1 MRPARVSAIAVRIV
15 KQFRHDKR
23 TVALIAIVPLV
34 VMALIGYL
42 IGDAGK
48 GPLPVAVVNL
58 DPPVPTP
65 SGQGSVSVGALVLD
79 RLEQDPAIEV
89 IRVGT
94 EAEAERLVLDG
105 EVAGA
110 IVLPAGT
117 SQQVLSGG
125 SAQIPVVVTGIEP
138 GLQGPVLQ
146 ATRDAITSLARAA
159 GGITGFPQPPLSIR
173 PVPLEGGVGL
183 STLDYN
189 APALIAVFAFFF
201 TFLLTSVSFLR
212 ERSSGTL
219 ERLMASP
226 VTRLEVLLG
235 YLLGFI
241 GFAMIQSLIVL
252 GYAIWVLDVPVR
264 GSIWLVLLVIVI
276 LVIGSVNLGIALSFY
291 ARNELQVVQFIP
303 LVLLPQI
310 FLGGLFWPIQ
320 TLWPPLRWLSQ
331 LFPLTHAVYALRAVM
346 VGGAGIGDIVAPLLA
361 LVALS
366 AAMVV
371 VGVMALRKQRA

>member
-1 MRPARVSAIAVRIV
+1 VRPARVGALALRIV
-15 KQFRHDKR
+15 RQFRHDR
-23 TVALIAIVPLV
+23 RSVALIVIVPLV

-48 GPLPVAVVNL
+48 EPLPVAVANL
-58 DPPVPTP
+58 DQPVPAPT
-65 SGQGSVSVGALVLD
+65 GTGTVSIGALLV
-79 RLEQDPAIEV
+79 RELEQDPSIDVQPVATAQ
-89 IRVGT
+89 G
-94 EAEAERLVLDG
+94 AKRLVLDG
-105 EVAGA
+105 EVSGA
-110 IVLPAGT
+110 VVLPADL
-117 SQQVLSGG
+117 SHQVLSGG
-125 SAQIPVVVTGIEP
+125 GATIPVIVTGIEP
-138 GLQGPVLQ
+138 GVQGPVFQ
-146 ATRDAITSLARAA
+146 AMRDALTGLARIA
-159 GGITGFPQPPLSIR
+159 GAVAGFQPPLTIR
-173 PVPLEGGVGL
+173 PIALEGGVGL
-183 STLDYN
+183 SILDYN

-226 VTRLEVLLG
+226 VSRLEVLLG

-241 GFAMIQSLIVL
+241 PFALTQSLIVL
-252 GYAIWVLDVPVR
+252 TYAIAVLDVPVR

-346 VGGAGIGDIVAPLLA
+346 IGGEGIGDVLGPLLA
-361 LVALS
+361 LVGLS
-366 AAMVV
+366 AAMVAI
-371 VGVMALRKQRA
+371 GVLALRKQRA

>member
-1 MRPARVSAIAVRIV
+1 VKISRVGAIAMRIL
-15 KQFRHDKR
+15 KQFRHDRR
-23 TVALIAIVPLV
+23 TVALIVIVPTV

-48 GPLPVAVVNL
+48 KPLPVAVVNL
-58 DPPVPTP
+58 DAAVQTP
-65 SGQGSVSVGALVLD
+65 AGPVSVGARIEDLLRTD
-79 RLEQDPAIEV
+79 ETIEV
-89 IRVGT
+89 LAASSEADAT
-94 EAEAERLVLDG
+94 EQVRSG

-110 IVLPAGT
+110 IVLPADLT
-117 SQQVLSGG
+117 QQVLGG
-125 SAQIPVVVTGIEP
+125 GTTQVLVVVGGTEP
-138 GLQGPVLQ
+138 GLQGPVLAAAQ
-146 ATRDAITSLARAA
+146 TAVAGLPNTA
-159 GGITGFPQPPLSIR
+159 GGVTGFPAPPLSIR
-173 PVPLEGGVGL
+173 PEPLKGGVEL

-189 APALIAVFAFFF
+189 APVLIAVFAFFF

-226 VTRLEVLLG
+226 VTRIEVLVG

-252 GYAIWVLDVPVR
+252 AWAIWVLNVR
-264 GSIWLVLLVIVI
+264 LAGSIWLVLLVIVI
-276 LVIGSVNLGIALSFY
+276 LVVGSVNLGIALSFY

-310 FLGGLFWPIQ
+310 FLGGLFWPVQ
-320 TLWPPLRWLSQ
+320 TLWPPLRYLSQ
-331 LFPLTHAVYALRAVM
+331 LFPLTHAVAALRAVM
-346 VGGAGIGDIVAPLLA
+346 IGGATFGDIAGRLLA

-371 VGVMALRKQRA
+371 LGVLVLRKQRA

>member
-1 MRPARVSAIAVRIV
+1 MKPARVGALALRIV
-15 KQFRHDKR
+15 KQFRHDR
-23 TVALIAIVPLV
+23 RSVALIVIVPLV

-48 GPLPVAVVNL
+48 EPLPVAVVDL
-58 DPPVPTP
+58 DGPVPAPT
-65 SGQGSVSVGALVLD
+65 GTGSVSVGALLVD
-79 RLEQDPAIEV
+79 RLEQDDAIEV
-89 IRVGT
+89 EPVAS
-94 EAEAERLVLDG
+94 EEEAERLVLDG

-110 IVLPAGT
+110 IVLPADL
-117 SQQVLSGG
+117 SRQVLSGG
-125 SAQIPVVVTGIEP
+125 SATIPVIVSGIEP

-146 ATRDAITSLARAA
+146 AVRDALTSLAAAA
-159 GGITGFPQPPLSIR
+159 GGVVGFQPPLSIE
-173 PVPLEGGVGL
+173 PIALEGGVGL
-183 STLDYN
+183 SILDYN

-226 VTRLEVLLG
+226 VSRLEILLG

-241 GFAMIQSLIVL
+241 PFALTQSLIVL
-252 GYAIWVLDVPVR
+252 TYAIAVLDVPVR

-320 TLWPPLRWLSQ
+320 TLWPPLRLLSQ

-346 VGGAGIGDIVAPLLA
+346 IGGESFSDILGPLLA
-361 LVALS
+361 LIGLS
-366 AAMVV
+366 AAMVA
-371 VGVMALRKQRA
+371 VGVFALRKQRA